1 MQRLS
6 TEVMERYDRVQ
17 ASQGDPCE
25 KLYFEASR
33 DKFRLLLE
41 LMEAGPH
48 GSILELGTSRFSL
61 LLKGTRP
68 ELEVVTLDL
77 GPDGGECARAGVT
90 QVVADL
96 LEPPIPLPEATFDV
110 VLFSEVLEHLQG
122 NPRVA
127 FREILRVLKP
137 GGRMLLTTP
146 NLARLTNRLK
156 LLLGRSPLERVGP
169 PGWGGHIREYCLEEV
184 VDFVR
189 TAGFEVTMQ
198 EHALYWDGLEL
209 YLSAGPR
216 GYDEQ
221 GRFFYH
227 PRYVGIRR
235 RLVLPVLM
243 AVRQLVLRVP
253 SLRYGM
259 VVVGRRPV

>member
-1 MQRLS
+1 
-6 TEVMERYDRVQ
+6 MERYDRFQ
-17 ASQGDPCE
+17 ATQDDPAV

-33 DKFRLLLE
+33 DKFRRLLE

-61 LLKGTRP
+61 FLKQARP
-68 ELEVVTLDL
+68 DLEVVTLDL
-77 GPDGGECARAGVT
+77 GPDAGDCARAGVT

-96 LEPPIPLPEATFDV
+96 LEPPIPLPDATFDV

-122 NPRVA
+122 NPRVP
-127 FREILRVLKP
+127 FPEILRVLKP

-156 LLLGRSPLERVGP
+156 LLLGRTPLEWVGP
-169 PGWGGHIREYCLEEV
+169 PGWGGHFREYCLGEV
-184 VDFVR
+184 VDFAQG
-189 TAGFEVTMQ
+189 AGFEIALQ
-198 EHALYWDGLEL
+198 EHALYWDGLDL

-221 GRFFYH
+221 GRFYYH
-227 PRYVGIRR
+227 PRYVGFRR
-235 RLVLPVLM
+235 TLVRPVLI
-243 AVRQLVLRVP
+243 AVRELVRRVP

-259 VVVGRRPV
+259 VVVGRRPL